1 MSCLMMM
8 SRLRGLHRLASYR
21 AHHYVQLVI
30 VSFFI
35 RKCLSV
41 FGVGKH
47 ICLVVSTGVNRNPQD
62 FMQAL
67 CMTKKGGE
75 KAPAAASARFQQRTT
90 SWSCPPT
97 WPLPAVATRCS
108 LGWTAMAVKRCLW
121 ARHPYT
127 TAARSRQGRCQNT
140 SSSSPAKH
148 LSFGLWCMPWDCK
161 HEFHVMQCNAM
172 QCNAMP

>member
-1 MSCLMMM
+1 MSSSMSCLMMM

-67 CMTKKGGE
+67 CMTKRGGRRHLQRHLPGSSS
-75 KAPAAASARFQQRTT
+75 APLPGPALPHGPCQRWPPGAHWGGQQWQSSAACGPATHTQLRPAAAKAAAKT
-90 SWSCPPT
+90 PP
-97 WPLPAVATRCS
+97 PHLLPNTYLLASGAC
-108 LGWTAMAVKRCLW
+108 LGIANM
-121 ARHPYT
+121 
-127 TAARSRQGRCQNT
+127 
-140 SSSSPAKH
+140 
-148 LSFGLWCMPWDCK
+148 SFM
-161 HEFHVMQCNAM
+161 
-172 QCNAMP
+172 